1 MPSYRHLNTAASF
14 AAVLSFTLS
23 LTLSIAAPA
32 SAQTIRPGLWEI
44 SNKIQSGNSQTA
56 SALAMAQK
64 ELANMPPEQRKMVE
78 SMLARQ
84 GVGMTVGDDGGV
96 KITHCV
102 TKEMADR
109 KELPT
114 GQQGDCKSS
123 NSPIPGGMNVSFS
136 CTKPPSSGTGQMM
149 FQGDSGYTMKMDIS
163 GTVNGK
169 AERMTVHSVGR
180 LLSPV
185 CPAVKQ

>member
-1 MPSYRHLNTAASF
+1 MPSYRHLKPAAAL
-14 AAVLSFTLS
+14 AAALS

-32 SAQTIRPGLWEI
+32 AAQTMRPGLWEI
-44 SNKIQSGNSQTA
+44 SNKVQSGNSQTA

-78 SMLARQ
+78 SMLAKQ
-84 GVGMTVGDDGGV
+84 GVGMSVAGDGGI

-102 TKEMADR
+102 TKEMAER

-114 GQQGDCKSS
+114 GQQGECTSS
-123 NSPIPGGMNVSFS
+123 NTPIPGGMNVSFS
-136 CTKPPSSGTGQMM
+136 CSKPPSSGTGQMM
-149 FQGDSGYTMKMDIS
+149 FQGDSGYTMKMDVS

-169 AERMTVHSVGR
+169 SERMTVHSVGR

-185 CPAVKQ
+185 CPAVKK

>member
-1 MPSYRHLNTAASF
+1 MPSYRHLNPAASF
-14 AAVLSFTLS
+14 AAVLSLS
-23 LTLSIAAPA
+23 LSLAAPA
-32 SAQTIRPGLWEI
+32 SAQTLRPGLWEI
-44 SNKIQSGNSQTA
+44 SNKVQSGNSQTA

-78 SMLARQ
+78 SMLAKQ
-84 GVGMTVGDDGGV
+84 GVGMSVSGDGGV

-114 GQQGDCKSS
+114 GQQGDCKS
-123 NSPIPGGMNVSFS
+123 NNTPVPGGMNVSFT
-136 CTKPPSSGTGQMM
+136 CAKPPSSGTGQLM
-149 FQGDSGYTMKMDIS
+149 FQGDSGYTMSMDVS
-163 GTVNGK
+163 STVNGK
-169 AERMTVHSVGR
+169 PERMTVQSVGR

-185 CPAVKQ
+185 CPAVKK